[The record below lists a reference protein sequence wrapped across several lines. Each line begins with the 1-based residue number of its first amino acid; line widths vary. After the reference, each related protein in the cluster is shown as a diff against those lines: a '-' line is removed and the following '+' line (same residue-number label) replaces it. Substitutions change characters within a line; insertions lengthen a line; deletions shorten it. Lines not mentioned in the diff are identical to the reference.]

1 MGVLG
6 ASVVSAGE
14 DGSVEVESEG
24 VGVGLSGLF
33 GVSVGVSGRRGS
45 SLRGLS
51 PWQAVQSTTIEQR
64 AIMILFQQF
73 IEWRVLDY
81 SAKLGFIV
89 ISITV
94 NGHY

>member
-45 SLRGLS
+45 SL
-51 PWQAVQSTTIEQR
+51 
-64 AIMILFQQF
+64 
-73 IEWRVLDY
+73 
-81 SAKLGFIV
+81 
-89 ISITV
+89 
-94 NGHY
+94 